1 MSRGV
6 EPALEGPRANGA
18 GLENIAR
25 RTADLDTYINRWLRS
40 GLFAL
45 AVAAVPAHAGLLV
58 DVDPDWREG
67 EVSMPEAPQPA
78 GLRAFDVGSP
88 SPNSFF
94 VDEAS
99 VSVGDDRVVR
109 YTLVVRTP
117 GGAENVTFE
126 GIRCA
131 TGERRIYASGR
142 KDGSWVA
149 MKNSAW
155 QPISDNTYNRPRAA
169 LAYEHFCD
177 GPAAPRDRAHALRL
191 LQTPRDA
198 TRPFGGR

>member
-1 MSRGV
+1 MNSSLNLCLRGGLL
-6 EPALEGPRANGA
+6 ALVAF
-18 GLENIAR
+18 
-25 RTADLDTYINRWLRS
+25 S
-40 GLFAL
+40 GSAF
-45 AVAAVPAHAGLLV
+45 AGLLL
-58 DVDPDWREG
+58 DPDPDWKEG
-67 EVSMPEAPQPA
+67 EVSMPQAPQPDR
-78 GLRAFDVGSP
+78 LRAFDVGSP
-88 SPNSFF
+88 SPNSFL

-99 VSVGDDRVVR
+99 VSVGEDRVVR

-142 KDGSWVA
+142 KDGSWVP
-149 MKNSAW
+149 MKSSNW

-169 LAYEHFCD
+169 LAYDYFCD

-191 LQTPRDA
+191 LQQRRDV
-198 TRPFGGR
+198 TQPFGER